1 MNILLLG
8 SGGRE
13 HAFAWKIAQSPRCN
27 QLFVAPGNPGT
38 AEIATNVPVG
48 VTDFPGISKFIQ
60 AQDID
65 LLVIGPEEPLVKG
78 LVDYLHAQVGMEQ
91 LLVVGPS
98 KLGATLEGSKDFSKQ
113 FMLRNG
119 VPTAAYATFHAHQ
132 LAEGLAYL
140 EKQSLPI
147 VLKADGLA
155 AGKGVLICESL
166 EEAKIS
172 LKEMLVD
179 AKFGDASSKVVVE
192 EFLTGIELSVFVATD
207 GISYKILPEAKD
219 YKRIGEGDTGLNTGG
234 MGAVSPVPFAT
245 AAFLQKVEER
255 IVIPS
260 IQGLEKEGIP
270 YKGFLFIGLMNSNG
284 EPFVIEYNVRMG
296 DPETEAVLPRIE
308 SDFVDL
314 LEAIAGGSLTSY
326 VLELSPQTCATVVM
340 VSGGYPEGYEKGF
353 PISLPDSNSRT
364 VLFHSGTARNES
376 GALINS
382 GGRVFA
388 VTGMGANLEEA
399 LAAAYETIDNVSWQ
413 KAYYRRDIGQ
423 DILKLGIK

>member
-1 MNILLLG
+1 
-8 SGGRE
+8 
-13 HAFAWKIAQSPRCN
+13 
-27 QLFVAPGNPGT
+27 
-38 AEIATNVPVG
+38 
-48 VTDFPGISKFIQ
+48 
-60 AQDID
+60 
-65 LLVIGPEEPLVKG
+65 
-78 LVDYLHAQVGMEQ
+78 
-91 LLVVGPS
+91 
-98 KLGATLEGSKDFSKQ
+98 
-113 FMLRNG
+113 
-119 VPTAAYATFHAHQ
+119 
-132 LAEGLAYL
+132 
-140 EKQSLPI
+140 
-147 VLKADGLA
+147 
-155 AGKGVLICESL
+155 
-166 EEAKIS
+166 
-172 LKEMLVD
+172 
-179 AKFGDASSKVVVE
+179 
-192 EFLTGIELSVFVATD
+192 
-207 GISYKILPEAKD
+207 
-219 YKRIGEGDTGLNTGG
+219 
-234 MGAVSPVPFAT
+234 MGAVSPVPFAD

-314 LEAIAGGSLTSY
+314 LEAIAGGSLASY
-326 VLELSPQTCATVVM
+326 TLELSTQTCATVVM

-353 PISLPDSNSRT
+353 SIALPEANSRT

-376 GALINS
+376 GALINT

-399 LAAAYETIDNVSWQ
+399 LAAAYETIEKVSWQ